1 MLAPQSPCSL
11 EAGRRSRTQWDS
23 VGEKIETLLGARA
36 AGRLGEVVLR
46 TGGGRGCTAAGR
58 HFAMTAAPLSA
69 VVALLVLVGC
79 SSPSRGA
86 AASAQATASAV
97 GSNSAFV
104 ASHLSASQASAAR
117 QFGALMLQ
125 ADALNNAP
133 NPQNSVGVGANDLAN
148 FATAKTLLTKA
159 FLVLQGV
166 TWPPNI
172 APDVHTFIASETK
185 VLADVTS
192 FTALPSA
199 SVTASPGASLLS
211 EAIVDLEA
219 ASNADNRLRADFG
232 LPPSAS
238 ALASP

>member
-1 MLAPQSPCSL
+1 M
-11 EAGRRSRTQWDS
+11 
-23 VGEKIETLLGARA
+23 
-36 AGRLGEVVLR
+36 LR

-58 HFAMTAAPLSA
+58 RFPATPAALSTAAT
-69 VVALLVLVGC
+69 LLLLAGC
-79 SSPSRGA
+79 SSSTSSGA
-86 AASAQATASAV
+86 AASVQATASAV
-97 GSNSAFV
+97 SSNSVFV

-166 TWPPNI
+166 SWPPNI
-172 APDVHTFIASETK
+172 APDVHNWIASETK
-185 VLADVTS
+185 ALADVTS

-199 SVTASPGASLLS
+199 SVTASGGAALS
-211 EAIVDLEA
+211 AVMVDLEA

>member
-1 MLAPQSPCSL
+1 
-11 EAGRRSRTQWDS
+11 
-23 VGEKIETLLGARA
+23 
-36 AGRLGEVVLR
+36 
-46 TGGGRGCTAAGR
+46 
-58 HFAMTAAPLSA
+58 
-69 VVALLVLVGC
+69 
-79 SSPSRGA
+79 
-86 AASAQATASAV
+86 
-97 GSNSAFV
+97 
-104 ASHLSASQASAAR
+104 
-117 QFGALMLQ
+117 MLQ

-166 TWPPNI
+166 SWPPNI
-172 APDVHTFIASETK
+172 APDVHNWIASETK
-185 VLADVTS
+185 ALADVTS

-199 SVTASPGASLLS
+199 SVTASGGAALS
-211 EAIVDLEA
+211 AVMVDLEA

>member
-1 MLAPQSPCSL
+1 M
-11 EAGRRSRTQWDS
+11 
-23 VGEKIETLLGARA
+23 GERIETLLGARA

-46 TGGGRGCTAAGR
+46 TGGGSGCTAAGR
-58 HFAMTAAPLSA
+58 HFAMTAAALSTA
-69 VVALLVLVGC
+69 AALLLLAGC
-79 SSPSRGA
+79 SSSTSSGA

-97 GSNSAFV
+97 GSNSAFA
-104 ASHLSASQASAAR
+104 ASHLSASQASAAH

-133 NPQNSVGVGANDLAN
+133 NPQNSAGVGANDLAN

-166 TWPPNI
+166 TWPPNL

-185 VLADVTS
+185 TLADVTAL
-192 FTALPSA
+192 TALPSA

-211 EAIVDLEA
+211 EAIIDLEA
-219 ASNADNRLRADFG
+219 ASNADSRLRADFG